1 MVDIY
6 RCINQ
11 NPGNTHSFYSQ
22 AIHILFYSSWNFL
35 QNRSYFKTQS
45 KFQHIKENWN
55 NPLHH
60 IRSQQNKA
68 RIQQQKKPL
77 KIFKHMETE
86 EHSHFYS
93 NKNEN
98 TDDKYLSDRIKD
110 LLRGKVIIIS
120 AYFKKQRPLK

>member
-1 MVDIY
+1 
-6 RCINQ
+6 
-11 NPGNTHSFYSQ
+11 
-22 AIHILFYSSWNFL
+22 
-35 QNRSYFKTQS
+35 
-45 KFQHIKENWN
+45 
-55 NPLHH
+55 
-60 IRSQQNKA
+60 
-68 RIQQQKKPL
+68 
-77 KIFKHMETE
+77 METE